1 MKALI
6 DVLFLSAFSSSW
18 QRLSSFACR
27 FLVSEFAFL
36 CRVSSVISGASDVVD
51 LEGVVLFG
59 VVFHFIVSV
68 SSTFSKRSAGS
79 GIS

>member
-1 MKALI
+1 
-6 DVLFLSAFSSSW
+6 VNFLSFAER
-18 QRLSSFACR
+18 RLSFLT
-27 FLVSEFAFL
+27 FLVF
-36 CRVSSVISGASDVVD
+36 SDVVD

-59 VVFHFIVSV
+59 VVHFVSV

>member
-1 MKALI
+1 LKALT

-51 LEGVVLFG
+51 LEGVILFS
-59 VVFHFIVSV
+59 VFHFLSVSV